1 MTSHELDDMQNR
13 PPDIAVKDGTG
24 KACKCKCMQTKACKI
39 ALAVFIVLA
48 AIATI
53 VIVALLVTGY
63 YDERRY
69 VFHVRN
75 VSIDHSDIKYL
86 TIDGNTTG
94 PAIHVKTG
102 QWLSVNVENEI
113 EVLEDKNASL
123 GLSIHWHGLDMR
135 GNNFFDGVV
144 GITQCPIVETK
155 SFKYRWKID
164 EQPGTYWY
172 HTHDRKPFNPRKDDS
187 KLPHQK
193 NFIHGPLIIHPSD
206 SKFSEPSLDPPRYEY
221 RWDNQIILFYS
232 NQVLNG
238 ETEKTHTI
246 HVEKGQE
253 YTFRII
259 NGAGS
264 NPHSYYFSIGTP
276 PINLTV
282 IATDA
287 YPVEPNT
294 TCNVINIA
302 IAERYDVKVKINFT
316 ENVWIRAI
324 AFNFDDNPPTIDPLK
339 SVYAILN
346 VSENEQ
352 PPPLPHKNLTITKSM
367 NILNCY
373 RDDVG
378 GNCVPVTELV
388 PTVKR
393 NLIKSVANHTYD
405 IRYNRSIS
413 SFQIAL
419 DHGEFKKN
427 NIPLRSIL
435 EKMSKSDQEEVRS
448 KTNILSLPA
457 EKSVTIIIRS
467 NTDFSFHPM
476 HMHGHHFE
484 VLEIVKV
491 DKKKLHDCKLLDPD
505 TAFSEPIDK
514 LMRRVKQGVLKDT
527 VILPACGAVAIR
539 INSDNRGV
547 WFFHCHIDR
556 HMYNGL
562 AVAIDEGNYMFSDPP
577 FPQGYPSCSGLY

>member
-13 PPDIAVKDGTG
+13 PPNIAVKDGTG
-24 KACKCKCMQTKACKI
+24 KASKCKCLQTKACKI

-75 VSIDHSDIKYL
+75 VSIDHSDIHL

-113 EVLEDKNASL
+113 EVLKDKNASL

-155 SFKYRWKID
+155 SFEYRWKID

-172 HTHDRKPFNPRKDDS
+172 HTHDRKPFNRMSDDS
-187 KLPHQK
+187 KHPHQT

-238 ETEKTHTI
+238 ETEKNHNEKQTI

-259 NGAGS
+259 NGAGT

-276 PINLTV
+276 PIPLTV

-287 YPVEPNT
+287 YPVEPYT
-294 TCNVINIA
+294 TNMINIA
-302 IAERYDVKVKINFT
+302 IAERYDVNVTIDFT

-324 AFNFDDNPPTIDPLK
+324 STEK
-339 SVYAILN
+339 ESESVYAWLKVGQNEKPPPESDKN
-346 VSENEQ
+346 VSNS
-352 PPPLPHKNLTITKSM
+352 ITKSTD
-367 NILNCY
+367 ILNCY
-373 RDDVG
+373 NDEFG
-378 GNCVPVTELV
+378 GSCFPVTDLV
-388 PTVKR
+388 PTVER
-393 NLIKSVANHTYD
+393 NHIPSVAYHTYD
-405 IRYNRSIS
+405 IKFTEKSWKWVFEVS
-413 SFQIAL
+413 L
-419 DHGEFKKN
+419 DSGEFKEN

-467 NTDFSFHPM
+467 TTSFTFHPM

-484 VLEIVKV
+484 VLEIANKA
-491 DKKKLHDCKLLDPD
+491 KNPDCKLLDKVED
-505 TAFSEPIDK
+505 YFGQTIEE
-514 LMRRVKQGVLKDT
+514 LMNRKTTGVLKDT

-539 INSDNRGV
+539 INSDNPGV
-547 WFFHCHIDR
+547 WFFHCHIDK
-556 HMYNGL
+556 HMYEGL
-562 AVAIDEGNYMFSDPP
+562 AVAIDENNFMFSDPP
-577 FPQGYPSCSGLY
+577 FPSGYPSCSKLY

>member
-1 MTSHELDDMQNR
+1 MTSHELDDMR
-13 PPDIAVKDGTG
+13 RKPPHIAVKENTG
-24 KACKCKCMQTKACKI
+24 KACNSNCLNRTCKI

-69 VFHVRN
+69 VFHVR
-75 VSIDHSDIKYL
+75 SIKNGSVL

-102 QWLSVNVENEI
+102 QWLSVNVENELT
-113 EVLEDKNASL
+113 VSEDDYPSL

-144 GITQCPIVETK
+144 GLTQCPIEEGK
-155 SFKYRWKID
+155 SFEYRWKID

-172 HTHDRKPFNPRKDDS
+172 HSHDRKAFPEN
-187 KLPHQK
+187 QT

-206 SKFSEPSLDPPRYEY
+206 SKLIKSSLDPPRYEY
-221 RWDNQIILFYS
+221 QWDNQIILFYS

-238 ETEKTHTI
+238 DQRMQTI
-246 HVEKGQE
+246 HVEEGQE

-276 PINLTV
+276 PIPLTV

-287 YPVEPNT
+287 YPVEPYKTNM
-294 TCNVINIA
+294 INIA
-302 IAERYDVKVKINFT
+302 IAERYDVNVTIDFT
-316 ENVWIRAI
+316 EDVWIKAVSI
-324 AFNFDDNPPTIDPLK
+324 KNESE
-339 SVYAILN
+339 SVYARLK
-346 VSENEQ
+346 VGQHEQ
-352 PPPLPHKNLTITKSM
+352 PLRESDKHLTITKST

-373 RDDVG
+373 NDDVG

-393 NLIKSVANHTYD
+393 NPIKSVANHTYD
-405 IRYNRSIS
+405 IRYNETEDIQA
-413 SFQIAL
+413 FQISI

-457 EKSVTIIIRS
+457 EKSVITIIIRS
-467 NTDFSFHPM
+467 NTNFSFHPM

-491 DKKKLHDCKLLDPD
+491 DKEKKLDDCKLLDPD

-514 LMRRVKQGVLKDT
+514 LMRREKQGVLKDT

-539 INSDNRGV
+539 INSDNPGV

-562 AVAIDEGNYMFSDPP
+562 AAVIDERNFMFSDPL
-577 FPQGYPSCSGLY
+577 FPPGYPSCSELY